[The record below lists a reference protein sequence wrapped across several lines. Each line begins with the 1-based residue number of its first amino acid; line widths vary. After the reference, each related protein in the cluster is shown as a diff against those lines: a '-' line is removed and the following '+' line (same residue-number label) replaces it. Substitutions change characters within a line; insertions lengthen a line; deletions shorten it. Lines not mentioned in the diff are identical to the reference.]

1 VGKKMK
7 LPFLSKNNTNTDHSS
22 RALWPWPAYCQQPRT
37 LSFSFRT
44 SDGMFKTINPG
55 FLDATNND
63 VVDSTTPESWFT
75 NSCESASFST
85 ASDDQSGAGESIETV
100 IKGLRSERLFFKP
113 GETNSILEEA
123 KAGGEFPFKESVV
136 LTMESQDP
144 YLDFK
149 KSMEEMVEAHGLAD
163 WEGLEEL
170 LSCYLKVNG
179 KSNHGY
185 IIGAF
190 VDLLVGLAIASSSSS
205 SSSSITTASATQH
218 HHDSPSSPLSFYTS
232 SASSDDSSSTPCFV
246 SSLGNE
252 VDIISPCLTSLEAEN
267 EIKKY

>member
-1 VGKKMK
+1 MK
-7 LPFLSKNNTNTDHSS
+7 LPFLSKNNANTDHSS

-37 LSFSFRT
+37 LSFSSRT
-44 SDGMFKTINPG
+44 SGGMLKTINPG
-55 FLDATNND
+55 FLDATKND

-75 NSCESASFST
+75 NSCELASFST

-136 LTMESQDP
+136 LSMESQDP

-149 KSMEEMVEAHGLAD
+149 KSMEEMVEAHGLTD

-170 LSCYLKVNG
+170 LYCYLKVNG

-190 VDLLVGLAIASSSSS
+190 VDLLVGLAMASSSSS
-205 SSSSITTASATQH
+205 SSSSSTITTASTTQH

-232 SASSDDSSSTPCFV
+232 ASSDDSSSTLCCV

-252 VDIISPCLTSLEAEN
+252 VDITSPCLTSLQAEN
-267 EIKKY
+267 EIKQY

>member
-1 VGKKMK
+1 
-7 LPFLSKNNTNTDHSS
+7 
-22 RALWPWPAYCQQPRT
+22 
-37 LSFSFRT
+37 
-44 SDGMFKTINPG
+44 
-55 FLDATNND
+55 
-63 VVDSTTPESWFT
+63 
-75 NSCESASFST
+75 
-85 ASDDQSGAGESIETV
+85 
-100 IKGLRSERLFFKP
+100 
-113 GETNSILEEA
+113 LEEA

-136 LTMESQDP
+136 LSMESRDP

-149 KSMEEMVEAHGLAD
+149 KSMEEMVEAHGLTD

-205 SSSSITTASATQH
+205 SSTITTASTTQH

-232 SASSDDSSSTPCFV
+232 SASSDDSSSTPCCV

>member
-1 VGKKMK
+1 MGKKMK
-7 LPFLSKNNTNTDHSS
+7 LPFLSKNNTDTDHST
-22 RALWPWPAYCQQPRT
+22 RALWPWPAYCHQPRT

-44 SDGMFKTINPG
+44 SDGMFKTINSG

-63 VVDSTTPESWFT
+63 LVDSTTPESWFT

-85 ASDDQSGAGESIETV
+85 ASDDHQSGAGESIEKV

-123 KAGGEFPFKESVV
+123 KEDGDEFPFKECLVSS
-136 LTMESQDP
+136 MESRDP

-149 KSMEEMVEAHGLAD
+149 KSMEEMVEAHGLTD

-179 KSNHGY
+179 KSNHGRSPP
-185 IIGAF
+185 IK
-190 VDLLVGLAIASSSSS
+190 AISSSSS
-205 SSSSITTASATQH
+205 HHVKAVAYAITLQSGAES
-218 HHDSPSSPLSFYTS
+218 LVTS
-232 SASSDDSSSTPCFV
+232 SMTIFMAV
-246 SSLGNE
+246 SSENQLGGFAGGFGKSAFSIN
-252 VDIISPCLTSLEAEN
+252 L
-267 EIKKY
+267 IKNLHLPFPKSI

>member
-1 VGKKMK
+1 MEC
-7 LPFLSKNNTNTDHSS
+7 S
-22 RALWPWPAYCQQPRT
+22 RPSAQ
-37 LSFSFRT
+37 
-44 SDGMFKTINPG
+44 G

-63 VVDSTTPESWFT
+63 LVESTTTPESWFT

-85 ASDDQSGAGESIETV
+85 ASDDHHQSGAGESIETV

-123 KAGGEFPFKESVV
+123 KEDDECFPFKESVV
-136 LTMESQDP
+136 SSMESRDP

-149 KSMEEMVEAHGLAD
+149 KSMEEMVEAHGLTD
-163 WEGLEEL
+163 WEALEEL
-170 LSCYLKVNG
+170 LCCYLKVNG

-190 VDLLVGLAIASSSSS
+190 VDLLLGLASSSSS
-205 SSSSITTASATQH
+205 SSSRDSA
-218 HHDSPSSPLSFYTS
+218 SSPLSSYTS
-232 SASSDDSSSTPCFV
+232 SASSDDSSSNPCCV

-252 VDIISPCLTSLEAEN
+252 VDVISPCLTSLEAEN
-267 EIKKY
+267 EIRKY